1 MRFIL
6 YITIVL
12 SALFIFGAPTIV
24 QAADMYLPET
34 DGTIFINSQVYVRAD
49 DTLHIPLG
57 SKVYFGPYGSIY
69 AKGNIFIGL
78 EQKGVQ
84 LDSRQPSYQQSAV
97 SGSSSDIV
105 IINSDSNTYAFQ
117 IDGGNLIA
125 INIKFQGNLF
135 LEGYRRADISISNN
149 QIEDTRL
156 EPAEHMLPIISVY
169 DHTQL
174 EVSHSAIVSRV
185 PDAYIQN
192 RPALIETFNNASSTF
207 VYTKI
212 TSQVSDTVFNIFSS
226 STLFIDKTILTSCN
240 RWFAIFNQSFAN
252 GNVNESICSDQTQS
266 VFNGGISNIRFTY
279 EPCCSSVLF
288 FPGLQATRLY
298 TDISGQSKFKV
309 WDPSSSTHI
318 NYLKMSV
325 GGTATKKVFAKDIM
339 SELRIAG
346 VPVYSIYTTFLQEIQ
361 KMKEGG
367 VIYELAQYGYDWRKS
382 PQDIVTNDLIIQVE
396 TLAAESYSGKVSI
409 VAHSYGGLVTKELL
423 KKLKQQHKDYLI
435 DKVVLVAVPETG
447 APSAL
452 FALLHGYDLQILKG
466 IVLTSA
472 TMASFVQYM
481 PSIYH
486 LLPIQAYARAIDL
499 IFLKEKYAVGLPA
512 SISAIYNWFSEKVK
526 ELSLIPPRGQEG
538 ARSILQIKNTGD
550 VIGRPYMLK
559 SEDDKLKGQYVSQ
572 SATWQ
577 SEFTSLNSTYRIWSI
592 AGVGIPT
599 LAGMKYDANICT
611 IICPKKTVSAI
622 PTYSIDG
629 DGTVILDA
637 ISNRLGY
644 KVLFNLESLNISKKT
659 NIKHVNILESK
670 DLLKIINQI
679 LVSGVVA
686 VNTPYIIDIER
697 QKDHRSKIYQII
709 LDKDMLGGF
718 KSLQKTTGKIIDNGQ
733 IKIIDDI
740 PGSSVDLMGDQTI
753 VTSLTVPDI
762 ITVSS
767 SAHVRSSFSYTV
779 SEHPVIYTNE
789 SAAKTEIQNVQHVV
803 FKNII
808 IPAGSTGYVDTSS
821 QTVTIGST
829 IYHAEPP
836 ISTGEN
842 TQSGTTTMSTA
853 TTTPLEHIA
862 ACRTYIQPL
871 VEYIG
876 TVPIVFD
883 QIQNISLKNKYQK
896 EYSNI
901 KKIFQALQQ
910 EMSRGNCL
918 NTKQSKYLQQIF
930 EVSLSAEQR
939 LSELGIGYT
948 SILSTA
954 KNVSIFPFNLLPMYK
969 VQTRKSQT
977 EVYLREVKD
986 LFIFFARLNAHML
999 EFSERYGSISN

>member
-6 YITIVL
+6 HTTIVL
-12 SALFIFGAPTIV
+12 FALFIFGAPTIV

-34 DGTIFINSQVYVRAD
+34 DGTIFIDSQVYVRAD

-57 SKVYFGPYGSIY
+57 SKVYFGPNGSIY
-69 AKGNIFIGL
+69 VKGNIFIGL
-78 EQKGVQ
+78 EEG
-84 LDSRQPSYQQSAV
+84 SIEPGSEQSVV

-105 IINSDSNTYAFQ
+105 MINSDSNTYPFQ

-135 LEGYRRADISISNN
+135 LEGYRGADISISNN
-149 QIEDTRL
+149 QIEDNRSKTT
-156 EPAEHMLPIISVY
+156 EHMLPIISVY
-169 DHTQL
+169 DRVQL
-174 EVSHSAIVSRV
+174 EVSHSAIISRV
-185 PDAYIQN
+185 PDAYIEN
-192 RPALIETFNNASSTF
+192 RSSLIEIFNNASSTF

-226 STLFIDKTILTSCN
+226 STFLIDKTIITSCN
-240 RWFAIFNQSFAN
+240 TWFTIFGQSIAN
-252 GNVNESICSDQTQS
+252 GSVNESICSGQMQS
-266 VFNGGISNIRFTY
+266 VFNGGISNIHFTY
-279 EPCCSSVLF
+279 DPCCSSVLF
-288 FPGLQATRLY
+288 LPGLQATRLY

-309 WDPSSSTHI
+309 WDPSSGTHI

-346 VPVYSIYTTFLQEIQ
+346 VPVYSIYTAFLQEIQ
-361 KMKEGG
+361 KMKEEG
-367 VIYELAQYGYDWRKS
+367 VIFELVQYGYDWRKS
-382 PQDIVTNDLIIQVE
+382 PQDIVTNDLVIQVE

-423 KKLKQQHKDYLI
+423 KKLKQQHKDHII

-486 LLPIQAYARAIDL
+486 LLPIQSYARAIDMM
-499 IFLKEKYAVGLPA
+499 FLKEKYAVGLPV
-512 SISAIYNWFSEKVK
+512 SISAIYNWFSDKVK
-526 ELSLIPPRGQEG
+526 ELSLISPKGEEG
-538 ARSILQIKNTGD
+538 AQSILQIKNTGD
-550 VIGRPYMLK
+550 VTGRPYMLK
-559 SEDDKLKGQYVSQ
+559 SEDDVLKGKYLSQ
-572 SATWQ
+572 STAWQ

-599 LAGMKYDANICT
+599 LTGMKYDTNICT

-622 PTYSIDG
+622 PSYSTDG

-644 KVLFNLESLNISKKT
+644 KVLFDLESLNITKKT
-659 NIKHVNILESK
+659 NIKHTNILESK
-670 DLLKIINQI
+670 DLVTIINQI

-709 LDKDMLGGF
+709 LDKDMFGGF

-740 PGSSVDLMGDQTI
+740 PGSSVDSVGGQTI
-753 VTSLTVPDI
+753 ITSLTAPEAI
-762 ITVSS
+762 IISS
-767 SAHVRSSFSYTV
+767 DTHIRTSFSYTV
-779 SEHPVIYTNE
+779 SEHPVTYTNE
-789 SAAKTEIQNVQHVV
+789 SAAETEIQNVQHVV

-808 IPAGSTGYVDTSS
+808 IPAGSTG
-821 QTVTIGST
+821 
-829 IYHAEPP
+829 
-836 ISTGEN
+836 
-842 TQSGTTTMSTA
+842 
-853 TTTPLEHIA
+853 
-862 ACRTYIQPL
+862 
-871 VEYIG
+871 
-876 TVPIVFD
+876 
-883 QIQNISLKNKYQK
+883 
-896 EYSNI
+896 
-901 KKIFQALQQ
+901 
-910 EMSRGNCL
+910 
-918 NTKQSKYLQQIF
+918 
-930 EVSLSAEQR
+930 
-939 LSELGIGYT
+939 
-948 SILSTA
+948 
-954 KNVSIFPFNLLPMYK
+954 
-969 VQTRKSQT
+969 
-977 EVYLREVKD
+977 
-986 LFIFFARLNAHML
+986 
-999 EFSERYGSISN
+999 